1 MNKKIL
7 SVIIILVLLVIF
19 KSQITLVLMQL
30 VDLIGYTFNINIV
43 NVIDLLNELYYL

>member
-7 SVIIILVLLVIF
+7 SAIIILVLLIAF

-30 VDLIGYTFNINIV
+30 VDLIGYTFNINVV